1 MKQIFLTIQ
10 TQLQSEVPELK
21 YIDKDWGQLKYDQP
35 PVKFPCALIDI
46 TNVNYSQMGRGY
58 QKADADIIIT
68 IANMKLIRSSA
79 MAPSKIDSYDTIDI
93 LESVHQALQLF
104 SDGQKFQP
112 LQRTNLKKIFNDKD
126 AEVYAMNYKTA
137 FIVEKQITNVTT
149 VIANPTITVE

>member
-21 YIDKDWGQLKYDQP
+21 YIDKDWGQLKYDKP

-104 SDGQKFQP
+104 ADGQKFQP

-126 AEVYAMNYKTA
+126 AEVYAMLYKTS
-137 FIVEKQITNVTT
+137 FIVEKTQ
-149 VIANPTITVE
+149 PGKITVQVSPIISAK

>member
-58 QKADADIIIT
+58 QKADADITIT

-79 MAPSKIDSYDTIDI
+79 MAPSKIDSYATIDI

-126 AEVYAMNYKTA
+126 TEVYTMTYKTA
-137 FIVEKQITNVTT
+137 FIVEKQVTNVTT